1 MNKTENM
8 DRLEALRAQ
17 ANEMED
23 ALALV
28 GHDAPPIRR
37 NVEDALA
44 ALRAF
49 RDALYKAEEALDGV
63 K

>member
-17 ANEMED
+17 ANAMED

-44 ALRAF
+44 ALRTF
-49 RDALYKAEEALDGV
+49 RDALYKAEDALDGV
-63 K
+63 N